1 MIRSLVLD
9 GELLLQSGILR
20 EVQVGDVS
28 LGNSNIEGVFKL
40 LKLDEI
46 AKGLNITREVIKMGS
61 LFFLNDHPPRFLLPP
76 PKFLASSFYYTTPLK
91 VTAFCLWIR
100 PRFLERGEAVQLLQ
114 PLSQHSIVRSHSSFR
129 HKSKHSVFSAGSL
142 HLGPRHPLASRSIEI
157 SSARRTA
164 VSLPW

>member
-1 MIRSLVLD
+1 MGSSSLTREHRVLATEPP
-9 GELLLQSGILR
+9 GT
-20 EVQVGDVS
+20 S
-28 LGNSNIEGVFKL
+28 LGVFKL

-46 AKGLNITREVIKMGS
+46 AKGLNITREVMKMGS
-61 LFFLNDHPPRFLLPP
+61 LFFLNDPPPPRFPLPR
-76 PKFLASSFYYTTPLK
+76 PKFSASSFYYTIPLK

-114 PLSQHSIVRSHSSFR
+114 PLSQHSIIRSHSSFR

-142 HLGPRHPLASRSIEI
+142 HLGPRHPLASRSTEI

>member
-1 MIRSLVLD
+1 MGSSSLTREHRVLATEPP
-9 GELLLQSGILR
+9 GT
-20 EVQVGDVS
+20 S
-28 LGNSNIEGVFKL
+28 LEGVFKL